1 MDRFF
6 RQQIRKRWL
15 FSPWLLWECIQIEFF
30 FRHKSGGEISVI
42 SAIIF
47 VFVRS
52 KIVYQIKRCLYIFFF
67 FISTVFKTT
76 ALRFPYVVAFV
87 SVFFFVMSCLL
98 IHREKF
104 QLWRTNSCIH
114 TFEHSQITTTMQPCN
129 SHIKRF
135 FFSDVEPKQL
145 SENK

>member
-67 FISTVFKTT
+67 SFRLYSKLLHYDFRM
-76 ALRFPYVVAFV
+76 LSLLFL
-87 SVFFFVMSCLL
+87 FFFSWCRACSFTAKNFNFEGQILAS
-98 IHREKF
+98 IHLNTHK
-104 QLWRTNSCIH
+104 SP
-114 TFEHSQITTTMQPCN
+114 QPCN
-129 SHIKRF
+129 HAIHT
-135 FFSDVEPKQL
+135 
-145 SENK
+145 